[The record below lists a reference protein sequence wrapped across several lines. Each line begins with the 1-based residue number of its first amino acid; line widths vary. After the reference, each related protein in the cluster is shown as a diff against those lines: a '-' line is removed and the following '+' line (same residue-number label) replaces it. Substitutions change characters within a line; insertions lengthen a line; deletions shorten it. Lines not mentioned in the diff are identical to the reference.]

1 MITIMMTIMM
11 MITIMI
17 DDDYYIYIKQQTI
30 VSLFEGEL
38 GLGLFCL
45 FVCFF
50 FCFFCGGYLL

>member
-38 GLGLFCL
+38 GLGLF
-45 FVCFF
+45 FF
-50 FCFFCGGYLL
+50 IFWGGRGQYLL